1 MKLTQLAAKPQ
12 LVKIELNDEEITQEY
27 GEPLEFWIYDRQP
40 IDQFIRLA
48 QMKDENMIELVEV
61 IKKMVLDEN
70 GIQVLNDESLLPT
83 KVLTKVVG
91 KVVETLGK

>member
-1 MKLTQLAAKPQ
+1 
-12 LVKIELNDEEITQEY
+12 
-27 GEPLEFWIYDRQP
+27 
-40 IDQFIRLA
+40 
-48 QMKDENMIELVEV
+48 
-61 IKKMVLDEN
+61 MVLDEN